1 METLHGE
8 IEAGGRN
15 ESHGIGH
22 VVPFKVL
29 VAVWGTLL
37 VLTVLTVAATKVEL
51 GDFNLWVALG
61 IATLKAT
68 LVILYF
74 MHMRY
79 DRPFHAI
86 VFVSA
91 LLFLTLFVSVSLLDS
106 HAYEPDLMPGYAPGM
121 PAR

>member
-1 METLHGE
+1 MTETTHE
-8 IEAGGRN
+8 ETPAG
-15 ESHGIGH
+15 HI
-22 VVPFKVL
+22 VPFRVL
-29 VAVWGTLL
+29 AGVWGALL
-37 VLTVLTVAATKVEL
+37 VLTVLTVAATLVDL
-51 GDFNLWVALG
+51 GSFNLWLALG
-61 IATLKAT
+61 IATLKAS

-121 PAR
+121 PSK